1 MESGSINII
10 MSIDEVKDIIRLH
23 LCTKGHIVNRDD
35 IDFNIS
41 IDKNNKKNLVEN
53 CVVKIKP

>member
-23 LCTKGHIVNRDD
+23 LCTKGHMVNRDD
-35 IDFNIS
+35 IEFNIS
-41 IDKNNKKNLVEN
+41 IDKANKKNLVDSCTIN
-53 CVVKIKP
+53 IKP